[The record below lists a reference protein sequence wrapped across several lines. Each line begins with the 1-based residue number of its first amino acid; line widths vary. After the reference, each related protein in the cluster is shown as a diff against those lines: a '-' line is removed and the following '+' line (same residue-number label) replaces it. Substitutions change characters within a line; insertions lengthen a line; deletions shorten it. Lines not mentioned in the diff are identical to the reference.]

1 LPEKI
6 RDLSQNLTGFLKP
19 PLPETKAFYLDKES
33 TMEKMGAAYIMN
45 SDTTSVDDQ
54 GGAAKL
60 YREGLEFDTRAK
72 TDVLTE
78 DMPKKASKQA
88 VDPSVMKMAEERD
101 Y

>member
-1 LPEKI
+1 M
-6 RDLSQNLTGFLKP
+6 SS
-19 PLPETKAFYLDKES
+19 DK
-33 TMEKMGAAYIMN
+33 
-45 SDTTSVDDQ
+45 TSVDANMGESQ
-54 GGAAKL
+54 L

-78 DMPKKASKQA
+78 DMPKKMTKTT